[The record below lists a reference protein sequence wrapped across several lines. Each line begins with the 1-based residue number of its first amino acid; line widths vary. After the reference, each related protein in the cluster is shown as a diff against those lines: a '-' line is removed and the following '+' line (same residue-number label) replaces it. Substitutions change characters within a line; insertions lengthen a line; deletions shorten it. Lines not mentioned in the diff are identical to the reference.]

1 MDTKK
6 KIIRNLVAFCL
17 AMFAILPVFGQDI
30 RQIKFCDKN
39 YKYGVGKD
47 SLTLYFNVL
56 NAEGKR
62 VQNISTNQLQ
72 NYLVIK
78 EDGALIPS
86 FSCKINAITSG
97 QRIPAE
103 YTFSVLVDLSI
114 PQEGKA
120 QIYKAIS
127 QLVNISPKGCVYL
140 SFFGDEVTS
149 SNLVTPENLKSF
161 EPYFSKTSEH
171 KYLYGALYS
180 KLAEFSTTSSEKEG
194 SVKGEANYTRNA
206 TISRR
211 ATKNMD
217 KNILFV
223 FTEGNKSPSFEENIA
238 FLEVNEYQQDIK
250 HLVPTVYAFYYTEQG
265 KDADIENVLMAICN
279 PKVKGRIGDYKPA
292 NDMAQVLNDFQEIV
306 NDKMYD
312 YSFTYRVLS
321 SKTYFGKTSYSAE
334 WKGDVIGTGEFSIGS
349 AERPWPEHVASTSD
363 SIYKYLVAVVV
374 ALLTIGFFFLIMKV
388 LIPLLRSKAFEAKY
402 YKKYVP
408 EKNISSRIC
417 HYCKQPITE

>member
-86 FSCKINAITSG
+86 SSCKINAITSG

-114 PQEGKA
+114 PREGKA
-120 QIYKAIS
+120 KIYKAIS

-149 SNLVTPENLKSF
+149 SKLVTPENLKSF
-161 EPYFSKTSEH
+161 
-171 KYLYGALYS
+171 L
-180 KLAEFSTTSSEKEG
+180 
-194 SVKGEANYTRNA
+194 
-206 TISRR
+206 
-211 ATKNMD
+211 
-217 KNILFV
+217 
-223 FTEGNKSPSFEENIA
+223 
-238 FLEVNEYQQDIK
+238 
-250 HLVPTVYAFYYTEQG
+250 
-265 KDADIENVLMAICN
+265 
-279 PKVKGRIGDYKPA
+279 
-292 NDMAQVLNDFQEIV
+292 
-306 NDKMYD
+306 
-312 YSFTYRVLS
+312 
-321 SKTYFGKTSYSAE
+321 
-334 WKGDVIGTGEFSIGS
+334 
-349 AERPWPEHVASTSD
+349 
-363 SIYKYLVAVVV
+363 
-374 ALLTIGFFFLIMKV
+374 
-388 LIPLLRSKAFEAKY
+388 
-402 YKKYVP
+402 
-408 EKNISSRIC
+408 
-417 HYCKQPITE
+417 